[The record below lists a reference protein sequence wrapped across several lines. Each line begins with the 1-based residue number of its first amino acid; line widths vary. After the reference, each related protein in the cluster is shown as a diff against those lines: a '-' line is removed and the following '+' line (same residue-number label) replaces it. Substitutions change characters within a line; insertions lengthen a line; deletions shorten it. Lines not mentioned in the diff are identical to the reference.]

1 MFFILFDDIAARKCP
16 FGAIDNATLRRGTT
30 SLPATRPLAETK
42 NAEGRSI
49 SLRRPAAKAAA
60 GHGDKLFH
68 DLRRTP
74 IREMVAP
81 ACRRRSSRTV
91 FDLYDIASEKDRERS
106 RELTEGDGLR
116 VQSGATILLIPYAAG
131 MEQNA

>member
-1 MFFILFDDIAARKCP
+1 M
-16 FGAIDNATLRRGTT
+16 
-30 SLPATRPLAETK
+30 
-42 NAEGRSI
+42 
-49 SLRRPAAKAAA
+49 
-60 GHGDKLFH
+60 
-68 DLRRTP
+68 
-74 IREMVAP
+74 
-81 ACRRRSSRTV
+81 